1 MTAFSHQL
9 FIEQA
14 WEQKSSLEINS
25 DLKSTVQEI
34 LSELCQG
41 KLRVAEKMDNGW
53 LISG

>member
-25 DLKSTVQEI
+25 DLKVLFKI
-34 LSELCQG
+34 FIRIVPR
-41 KLRVAEKMDNGW
+41 KLRVAEKKRWTMG
-53 LISG
+53 G